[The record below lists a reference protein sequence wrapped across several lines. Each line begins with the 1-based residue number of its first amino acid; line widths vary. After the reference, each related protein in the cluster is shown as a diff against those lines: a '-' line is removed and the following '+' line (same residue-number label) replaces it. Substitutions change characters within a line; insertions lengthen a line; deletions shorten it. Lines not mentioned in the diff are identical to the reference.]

1 MADICSKCGL
11 PKDICV
17 CSTISKEQQKI
28 KVHRELRKWRR
39 PVTVIEGIEDKNID
53 LEKLCQQLKALC
65 ACGGTTKSN
74 QIILQGDHRDK
85 TKQLLVKLGF
95 PKRNIEIS

>member
-28 KVHRELRKWRR
+28 KVHQELRKWRR

-53 LEKLCQQLKALC
+53 LEKLCQQLKTLC

-74 QIILQGDHRDK
+74 QIILQGDHRDT

-95 PKRNIEIS
+95 PKTNIEVS

>member
-28 KVHRELRKWRR
+28 KVHRELRKWRK

-53 LEKLCQQLKALC
+53 LVKLCQKLKALC
-65 ACGGTTKSN
+65 ACGGTTKRN

-85 TKQLLVKLGF
+85 TEQLLVKLGF
-95 PKRNIEIS
+95 QKVNIEIS